1 MAAPTNRSSVDREP
15 IRIAGCRWRI
25 GPAHNR
31 KSRAASAGS
40 SRGGADSKT
49 GAQLE
54 VQFEPCRSGAKPGS
68 SLGIIARAPRKDLRR
83 GDATKFCSNAY
94 SVARAAAT
102 RAPRLAL
109 NRPPWTKQQQRCS
122 AAESA
127 QTQWYNQSLSPL
139 RRRPGRVAQ
148 PAVPTTS
155 RPTPPATTARCAT
168 AKKVALSPAMK
179 LVLDGLRKVQ
189 G

>member
-1 MAAPTNRSSVDREP
+1 
-15 IRIAGCRWRI
+15 
-25 GPAHNR
+25 
-31 KSRAASAGS
+31 
-40 SRGGADSKT
+40 
-49 GAQLE
+49 
-54 VQFEPCRSGAKPGS
+54 
-68 SLGIIARAPRKDLRR
+68 
-83 GDATKFCSNAY
+83 
-94 SVARAAAT
+94 
-102 RAPRLAL
+102 L